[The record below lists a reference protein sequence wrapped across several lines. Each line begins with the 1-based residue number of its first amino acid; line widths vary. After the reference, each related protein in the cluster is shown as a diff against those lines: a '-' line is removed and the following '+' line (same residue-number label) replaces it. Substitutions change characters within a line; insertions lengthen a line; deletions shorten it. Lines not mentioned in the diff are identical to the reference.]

1 VVRRGPALVAP
12 ARPRGGVEARGAHA
26 AGGCWA
32 GCCHA
37 MEQRGQQLESCT
49 LSYGSALRTEFLLI
63 FLKYAKQELNS
74 HSQYAAIRNIFCW
87 RLNT

>member
-1 VVRRGPALVAP
+1 VWCAAVRHWSPPPAHVGGWRPEEPTRP
-12 ARPRGGVEARGAHA
+12 AA
-26 AGGCWA
+26 AGLA
-32 GCCHA
+32 AA

-74 HSQYAAIRNIFCW
+74 HSQYAVIRNIFCW